1 MTHSHSKSMGKRNKF
16 KNQNGYGKNGR
27 NGRKNNNKETHPVL
41 TSRLK
46 RWIASICLM
55 VLGVVV
61 AFSFFQKAGTGGDVI
76 FKFFNFLV
84 GKTVFF
90 APFLLF
96 LTAFLLLR
104 PRKKRIFL
112 PAIFVLAFFTI
123 GISGILAVYNISQK
137 DGGWIGHIFGWPVFH
152 YFGLAVSYIVFFCLI
167 VIAGLIVFEML
178 PRAKD
183 KTKEEKPAFV
193 PPDVGTTAA
202 KPKFEI
208 KPVEVVKA
216 SNAVSEKIL
225 KKPLPKER
233 PKIGEAGGAAI
244 FLDEQYKFPPVEL
257 LDIGDEKPSSGDI
270 EYNAAAIKRTLQN
283 FGIEVEMADVNVGP
297 TVTQY
302 TLKPAEGVKLSKI
315 TGLSNDLALSL
326 AAHPLRIEAPIP
338 GKSFVGIEVPN
349 STRAKVKLGTVI
361 AGPEFQKASAILN
374 LALGKDVMGTPIC
387 VDLAGM
393 PHMLVAGATGSGK
406 TICLNSLIVS
416 LIYRNSPRNLRLI
429 LIDPKRVEFSVYAS
443 LPHLL
448 TPIILNARKAVNVL
462 NWLVGEMERRF
473 EVLREAGAR
482 DIMSYNKIQQQKA
495 QKAFKKTNDDLED
508 TEPMP
513 FIILVIDELADLM
526 MSKGREVEAAI
537 VRLSQLARAVGIHLI
552 VATQRPSVEVITGLI
567 KANITSR
574 IAFQVASQIDSRT
587 ILDTAGSEKLLGRGD
602 MLYLSAEFSRPKRI
616 QGNFIATSEIKK
628 VVDYIAKENAPQ
640 ELQNIDENVSI
651 EDSELSSSRPMVSAG
666 GVVSNGDEIVNFT
679 VKDQLYDEAKE
690 IVIKYQRASA
700 SLLQRRLQV
709 GYARAARIL
718 DMLEEDGI
726 VGQGD
731 GAKPREVLVGGNG
744 SSDNSDGYK
753 DTSELEFE

>member
-1 MTHSHSKSMGKRNKF
+1 MGKKNKF
-16 KNQNGYGKNGR
+16 KNKNG
-27 NGRKNNNKETHPVL
+27 NGKKNNNKETHPVL

-46 RWIASICLM
+46 RWIASICM
-55 VLGVVV
+55 MILGIVV

-76 FKFFNFLV
+76 FKFFNLLV

-112 PAIFVLAFFTI
+112 PAIFVLAFFFI
-123 GISGILAVYNISQK
+123 GISGILAVHNINQK
-137 DGGWIGHIFGWPVFH
+137 DGGWVGYIFSWPVFH

-178 PRAKD
+178 PKAKD
-183 KTKEEKPAFV
+183 KDEKLKKKDEFALAE
-193 PPDVGTTAA
+193 TAA
-202 KPKFEI
+202 IKEKPKFEI

-216 SNAVSEKIL
+216 SNAVSEKVF
-225 KKPLPKER
+225 KKPQVREKPKTA
-233 PKIGEAGGAAI
+233 EAAAAI

-257 LDIGDEKPSSGDI
+257 LDIGDEKPSSGDV

-326 AAHPLRIEAPIP
+326 AAHPIRIEAPIP

-361 AGPEFQKASAILN
+361 AGAEFQKASAILN

-406 TICLNSLIVS
+406 TICLNSLIMS
-416 LIYRNSPRNLRLI
+416 LVFRNSPRNLRLI
-429 LIDPKRVEFSVYAS
+429 LIDPKRVEFPVYAS

-448 TPIILNARKAVNVL
+448 TPVILNARKAVNVL
-462 NWLVGEMERRF
+462 NWMVGEMERRF

-495 QKAFKKTNDDLED
+495 QKASKKTNANDLED

-513 FIILVIDELADLM
+513 FIVLVIDELADLM
-526 MSKGREVEAAI
+526 MAKGREVEAAI

-574 IAFQVASQIDSRT
+574 VAFQVASQIDSRT
-587 ILDTAGSEKLLGRGD
+587 ILDTAGAEKLLGKGD
-602 MLYLSAEFSRPKRI
+602 MLYISAEFSRPKRI
-616 QGNFIATSEIKK
+616 QGNFISTSEIKK

-651 EDSELSSSRPMVSAG
+651 EDGELSSSRPMAS
-666 GVVSNGDEIVNFT
+666 GVGASNGDEIVNFT
-679 VKDQLYDEAKE
+679 AKDPLYDEAKE
-690 IVIKYQRASA
+690 MVIKYQKASA

-718 DMLEEDGI
+718 DMLEEEGVI
-726 VGQGD
+726 GQGD

-744 SSDNSDGYK
+744 EATDNDGFK
-753 DTSELEFE
+753 DTTDLEFE